1 MICDDLIDVESNP
14 TSDVRLIHLQTS
26 KSLWNSKFMI
36 NENYWTAITEMSM
49 RILKLK
55 ICCCYNVNEK
65 GCMFNYCEKRL
76 NVNVENEETRE
87 TSNLRNKKRCE
98 NENLK

>member
-1 MICDDLIDVESNP
+1 
-14 TSDVRLIHLQTS
+14 
-26 KSLWNSKFMI
+26 
-36 NENYWTAITEMSM
+36 MSM

-65 GCMFNYCEKRL
+65 CCTFNYCEKRL